1 MVTVY
6 THSFAIDILPPPKPN
21 GYRRG
26 TLPSNFID
34 ESVANEGTFAFWTI
48 LLLCCMIKVQ
58 QLGQYKNR

>member
-6 THSFAIDILPPPKPN
+6 THSFAID
-21 GYRRG
+21 
-26 TLPSNFID
+26 
-34 ESVANEGTFAFWTI
+34 ESVANEGTFASWTI